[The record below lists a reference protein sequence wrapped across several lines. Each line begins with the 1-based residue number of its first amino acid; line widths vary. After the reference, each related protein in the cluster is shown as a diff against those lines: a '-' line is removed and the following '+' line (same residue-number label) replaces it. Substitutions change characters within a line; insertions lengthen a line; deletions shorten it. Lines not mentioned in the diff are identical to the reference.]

1 MELEILP
8 VAVIGFPE
16 ENMGVNRRALLS
28 TLGSL
33 LFAAAAG
40 LPQEDYEHAG
50 GRSESAVPES
60 ARVDINR
67 ASVDE
72 LMKVPGMTRTWAQRI
87 VKYRPYNSK
96 ADLLE
101 QGVVTGEIY
110 KRIRDYLI
118 AHRVEKK
125 G

>member
-1 MELEILP
+1 
-8 VAVIGFPE
+8 
-16 ENMGVNRRALLS
+16 MGAVNRRAV
-28 TLGSL
+28 LGMIAAVYFTAGSS
-33 LFAAAAG
+33 FA
-40 LPQEDYEHAG
+40 QEEYEHAG
-50 GRSESAVPES
+50 GRPELAVPEN

-87 VKYRPYNSK
+87 VKFRPYNSK

-101 QGVVTGEIY
+101 QGVVAGDVY

-118 AHRVEKK
+118 AHRVGREN
-125 G
+125 